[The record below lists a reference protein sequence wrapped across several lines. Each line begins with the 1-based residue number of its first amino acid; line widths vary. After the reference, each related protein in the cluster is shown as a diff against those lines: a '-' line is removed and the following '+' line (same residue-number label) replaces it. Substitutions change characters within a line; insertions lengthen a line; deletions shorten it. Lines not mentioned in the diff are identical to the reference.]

1 MKNDLPISPKKKFK
15 YSITFQSFDE
25 ETFLEGDYLDN
36 GFEVEDDKDT
46 IGEILYKANTTYGIY
61 MPVSFG
67 TWESTEPLENRDF
80 FEKGIRKYFA
90 LHLTNEDG
98 TEISQ
103 EENDFISYLLSD
115 GRYEIDKFRDY
126 AVGGIVLGAV
136 ALGVGALI
144 TYFYFKDKKV
154 GNNKKELV
162 SKTAKSVTY
171 RINGKDRKFPI
182 KDAWK
187 KEHSSENKSENYEV
201 PQEDRF
207 KMGGEIIFF
216 DRHAS
221 MDESTR
227 DELTEMTNYPYI
239 KEYDVEENGEKK
251 YDRIESELKK
261 EGVSVKTIDNYLS
274 GLYDGYN
281 YSNTEGFKKEMA
293 KLKLVDNNFYN
304 KIMEMYDKVS
314 KYPKIDK
321 KFADGGDIKG
331 NKIPENS
338 KIRINYVSVSVY
350 KDSYEEGETENV
362 NNYNLNYIDGNLV
375 SPKELVNFLS
385 KEIYTSEDSSDYVI
399 LDNNIH
405 TSQLQDADGSK
416 ASKSEIE
423 EWKKGNLEL
432 YSANFVISVSIISEI
447 EFNEQKLSSLTGI
460 GIYKEGGEAGRKSV
474 KKPIRK
480 KRQPKVARTQFEEET
495 YEYKKG
501 GFVSKGEL
509 VWKKLSSAEKM
520 KFLSENF
527 TPQIT
532 PRSQETLVGKAYNF
546 LPKEVK
552 ITLQSKYA
560 NVEEYADGGSTDLDY
575 SNILNVLKSKI
586 DEAIKE
592 IPNEYENS
600 SSVTSEEIEH
610 ESRDG
615 FIPYT
620 DGGYQAIWFEYIST
634 MFGTGYSLPT
644 KQLDDEM
651 NRQIN
656 YNLKLAKESFIENY
670 PEIVEELGEENIDYN
685 SLYEAGYGEEAE
697 ELSNDESEMM
707 SDDTIMMRIF
717 ANYYN
722 PENSRAKD
730 NKHTIRLF
738 GDVNLESPYHR
749 TGNLDDSYEYEFTFD
764 SIGELEKEMNKG
776 LKQVISWFEGDMY
789 NDSNTELKVR
799 RMADGGEV
807 TKAEEIK
814 NKMYKSFESYLNN
827 KISDEQLV
835 SKLERILGKRRWFRF
850 FQGDTSASDF
860 NSIKRSLSESKNREY
875 EKEKMQI
882 SLDTK
887 GLQIYNYNGD
897 EIFEDG
903 GSLKNLKNIAKK
915 YLENE
920 DDNNHSEN
928 VVLLATH
935 FGTKEDLKKAKEILA
950 LHNSTG
956 SLTSENGKARQQ
968 LHLKLISK
976 ARKEMSKEGV
986 EFENGGSIDL
996 STKEKAVM
1004 YSWVDK
1010 FLEKYSGDDNLSQS
1024 LDMYDEFS
1032 KKFNKSKEQTHD
1044 IIDSGW
1050 AKSRGY
1056 ADGGEFEDGGE
1067 VQDWMEQA
1075 LTSLIEETGNEGLDI
1090 TMVSNDG
1097 NEFFAGNDMEDYHVF
1112 KTEDDAQNRAV
1123 EEVRQ
1128 YLEDSP
1134 ENFSQDWLKNYIN
1147 GRDFFEEQLND
1158 MNRIYAED
1166 IASESDSK
1174 YANRLIAEM
1183 VENGIIDED
1192 DALLGDSELLA
1203 DYNMQDFVNVMTESQ
1218 LDEGNDGLDYFIS
1231 NFGEEET
1238 YKMAIKNNLIDI
1250 DEASKD
1256 AVNIDGIGHFLSSY
1270 DGETLYLSNDCVAYR
1285 TN

>member
-1 MKNDLPISPKKKFK
+1 MKNDLPISPNKKFK

-25 ETFLEGDYLDN
+25 ESLEVGVSLDN

-126 AVGGIVLGAV
+126 AVGGIVLGSI

-182 KDAWK
+182 KDAWR
-187 KEHSSENKSENYEV
+187 KEHSSENKSEDYEV

-207 KMGGEIIFF
+207 EMGGEIIFF
-216 DRHAS
+216 DRQAS

-261 EGVSVKTIDNYLS
+261 DGVSVKTIDNYLS

-304 KIMEMYDKVS
+304 KVMEMYDKVS

-321 KFADGGDIKG
+321 KFADGGNIKG
-331 NKIPENS
+331 TKIPENS
-338 KIRINYVSVSVY
+338 KIRINYVSISVY
-350 KDSYEEGETENV
+350 KDSYEEGELENV
-362 NNYNLNYIDGNLV
+362 NNYDLKNINGNLV

-385 KEIYTSEDSSDYVI
+385 KNIYTSEDSSHYVI
-399 LDNNIH
+399 IDNNIH
-405 TSQLQDADGSK
+405 TSQLQDADGSE
-416 ASKSEIE
+416 ASKSELE
-423 EWKKGNLEL
+423 EWKKGKIEL

-447 EFNEQKLSSLTGI
+447 EFNEQTLSSLTGI
-460 GIYKEGGEAGRKSV
+460 GIYKDGGEAGRKSV
-474 KKPIRK
+474 KNTGTK
-480 KRQPKVARTQFEEET
+480 KRLKNRQPRMVRQYFEDESYT
-495 YEYKKG
+495 
-501 GFVSKGEL
+501 
-509 VWKKLSSAEKM
+509 
-520 KFLSENF
+520 
-527 TPQIT
+527 
-532 PRSQETLVGKAYNF
+532 
-546 LPKEVK
+546 
-552 ITLQSKYA
+552 
-560 NVEEYADGGSTDLDY
+560 YADGGGVDKIPSTL
-575 SNILNVLKSKI
+575 LKRLENVENRYGVKISKKDAINSFKSG
-586 DEAIKE
+586 DGA
-592 IPNEYENS
+592 
-600 SSVTSEEIEH
+600 SSVGYIMYNADSHRASTSIG
-610 ESRDG
+610 D
-615 FIPYT
+615 
-620 DGGYQAIWFEYIST
+620 IS
-634 MFGTGYSLPT
+634 
-644 KQLDDEM
+644 
-651 NRQIN
+651 
-656 YNLKLAKESFIENY
+656 
-670 PEIVEELGEENIDYN
+670 IDYGRW
-685 SLYEAGYGEEAE
+685 LVE
-697 ELSNDESEMM
+697 NDK
-707 SDDTIMMRIF
+707 F
-717 ANYYN
+717 
-722 PENSRAKD
+722 
-730 NKHTIRLF
+730 
-738 GDVNLESPYHR
+738 
-749 TGNLDDSYEYEFTFD
+749 
-764 SIGELEKEMNKG
+764 EK
-776 LKQVISWFEGDMY
+776 
-789 NDSNTELKVR
+789 
-799 RMADGGEV
+799 
-807 TKAEEIK
+807 
-814 NKMYKSFESYLNN
+814 
-827 KISDEQLV
+827 
-835 SKLERILGKRRWFRF
+835 
-850 FQGDTSASDF
+850 
-860 NSIKRSLSESKNREY
+860 
-875 EKEKMQI
+875 
-882 SLDTK
+882 
-887 GLQIYNYNGD
+887 
-897 EIFEDG
+897 
-903 GSLKNLKNIAKK
+903 
-915 YLENE
+915 
-920 DDNNHSEN
+920 
-928 VVLLATH
+928 
-935 FGTKEDLKKAKEILA
+935 
-950 LHNSTG
+950 
-956 SLTSENGKARQQ
+956 
-968 LHLKLISK
+968 
-976 ARKEMSKEGV
+976 
-986 EFENGGSIDL
+986 GGSIDL
-996 STKEKAVM
+996 STNEKAVM
-1004 YSWVDK
+1004 YSWVDN

-1044 IIDSGW
+1044 IIDNGW

-1056 ADGGEFEDGGE
+1056 ADGGEASDDDDDYADGGE

-1090 TMVSNDG
+1090 TMVSDDG

-1134 ENFSQDWLKNYIN
+1134 ENFSQEWLKNYID
-1147 GRDFFEEQLND
+1147 GRNFFEEQLDN

-1166 IASESDSK
+1166 IASENDSK

-1183 VENGIIDED
+1183 VENGIMDED
-1192 DALLGDSELLA
+1192 DALSGNAEELS
-1203 DYNMQDFVNVMTESQ
+1203 DYYMQDFVNVLTESQ
-1218 LDEGNDGLDYFIS
+1218 LDEGNDGLDYFIN

-1238 YKMAIKNNLIDI
+1238 YKMVVDNNLIDI

-1256 AVNIDGIGHFLSSY
+1256 AVNVDGIGHFLSSY